1 MTLNLDPDPEPKP
14 KPERTARMPSYM
26 TTFHSSMVR
35 MRKTYAGTRVRVRVR
50 VRVSVPLLDG

>member
-1 MTLNLDPDPEPKP
+1 
-14 KPERTARMPSYM
+14 MPSYM

-35 MRKTYAGTRVRVRVR
+35 MRKTYARARVRVRVR